1 MKKKIIISL
10 LVLIALGITGV
21 WYFVFYSPVHNRRN
35 VENEKGITINATE
48 LVKEFVS
55 NEDSANKK
63 YVNKTIQISG
73 IVNNTVTDSEG
84 TTIFI
89 ETNDS
94 VNTISVR
101 LIKNNTTTTKGST
114 ITVKGILTG
123 FILNEVQLNEAII
136 IASTPPPSVSIQSK
150 KLDTATVPADSST
163 KKKQPVNTTKKEI
176 TTDTVKIYK
185 SNTASIKFFSHTPAE
200 DIEANNTQIVSS
212 LNTTTGQ
219 INFAALIKGFRFENE
234 MMQDHFNKEKYLNS
248 NQFPKAEFKGIITNI
263 SSIKFNTNGT
273 YNASVTGNLTIKGV
287 TKNITTNG
295 TITVNTNT
303 IKIKSIFNIHVQ
315 DYQID
320 GSDVAD
326 TIEITVNASYS

>member
-10 LVLIALGITGV
+10 LIIIVLSIIGV
-21 WYFVFYSPVHNRRN
+21 WYFVFYNPVHNRRS
-35 VENEKGITINATE
+35 VENEKGITINAAD
-48 LVKEFVS
+48 LVKEFVT

-73 IVNNTVTDSEG
+73 IVSNTVTDSIS

-89 ETNDS
+89 ATNDS

-101 LIKNNTTTTKGST
+101 LIKNNTTIIKGST
-114 ITVKGILTG
+114 VTVKGILTG
-123 FILNEVQLNEAII
+123 FILNEVQLNEAVII
-136 IASTPPPSVSIQSK
+136 SSTPPSTVITK
-150 KLDTATVPADSST
+150 KEMPDTATVSADSSI
-163 KKKQPVNTTKKEI
+163 KKKQPIVTTKKEI
-176 TTDTVKIYK
+176 IDTVKIYK
-185 SNTASIKFFSHTPAE
+185 SKTAAIKFFSHTPAE
-200 DIEANNTQIVSS
+200 DIEAINTQIVSS
-212 LNTTTGQ
+212 FNTNTGE

-248 NQFPKAEFKGIITNI
+248 TQFPKALFKGNITNL

-273 YNASVTGNLTIKGV
+273 YNTSVTGSLTIKGV

-295 TITVNTNT
+295 TITINSNNIT
-303 IKIKSIFNIHVQ
+303 IKSVFNIHVQ
-315 DYQID
+315 DYDVD